1 MTRILLV
8 DDHDAVRKGLQVML
22 NSHKDWEVCGEAANG
37 RDAVKLATQLKPDV
51 AGSIANLA
59 ATMLVINW

>member
-1 MTRILLV
+1 MSP
-8 DDHDAVRKGLQVML
+8 AQMM
-22 NSHKDWEVCGEAANG
+22 NG
-37 RDAVKLATQLKPDV
+37 MGQLKPDV